1 MLSPSHMALCKL
13 LLFPPN
19 LSFLPFCQEKKKC
32 SFQQRGNKKYLFDN
46 SSSWGQQYSGCCRSI
61 YIYFFNI
68 RWDSFWKHYKISH
81 LTLSSLLQMITLNWK
96 HPLPECLAHKVIKG
110 LEMVSGLLKCRA
122 AQNLISIKKKKKE
135 TRAIKRKRTLD
146 HPLVKKKKDGLHS
159 FFPLQSKQIP
169 GRNY

>member
-1 MLSPSHMALCKL
+1 MQALIVSPKFILSP
-13 LLFPPN
+13 F
-19 LSFLPFCQEKKKC
+19 LSGKKKC

-122 AQNLISIKKKKKE
+122 AQNLISIKKKKRNKSNQKKE
-135 TRAIKRKRTLD
+135 DSRSSLSK
-146 HPLVKKKKDGLHS
+146 KKKKDGLHS